1 MAAFQM
7 KWMKPQ
13 DIIVREQVRKDS
25 DPKAQKELNAS
36 VKANNILQPLL
47 VMLSGI
53 LLAGHRRLI
62 AALAAGLE
70 TVPVIIT
77 DRLLS
82 DTEIRLIQLTENIQ
96 RAALS
101 AYEKWLACAE
111 LMCMNPDWQMKD
123 LAEHLHI
130 DPSMVTRLLSPSKCI
145 EAVQEALRKGE
156 IGIGDT
162 YELSHATPEQQPE
175 LLKLKLAGASR
186 QAIKDARS
194 KARNNKAASVTVRSI
209 RCPLPSGTTV
219 VVKGNAVSIDDA
231 IQALTDLLKAMK
243 KAAEEGIDGKTF
255 GRMCADKAK
264 AR

>member
-1 MAAFQM
+1 MATYQM
-7 KWMKPQ
+7 KQMRPQ
-13 DIIVREQVRKDS
+13 DIVVKEQVRKDS
-25 DPKAQKELNAS
+25 DPQAQEELNAS
-36 VKANNILQPLL
+36 VKEYGILQPLL
-47 VMLSGI
+47 VMISGI

-70 TVPVIIT
+70 FVPVIIT

-101 AYEKWLACAE
+101 AYEKWMACAE
-111 LMCMNPDWQMKD
+111 LMCMNPHWQMKE

-162 YELSHATPEQQPE
+162 YELSHESPERQAE
-175 LLKLKLAGASR
+175 LLKMKLAGASR
-186 QAIKDARS
+186 QAIKEARS
-194 KARNNKAASVTVRSI
+194 KAKKNKTASATVRSI

-231 IQALTDLLKAMK
+231 IQALTDLLKVMK

-255 GRMCADKAK
+255 ARMCAAK